1 MKEMEKRAAA
11 EVAAVSHGDNARATM
26 STSSSAAPT
35 TEGKLGSQSQRS
47 AIRFGFG
54 AIKKRPNLGR
64 GSGFGA

>member
-26 STSSSAAPT
+26 STSSSAPT

-54 AIKKRPNLGR
+54 AIKKRPNLGC